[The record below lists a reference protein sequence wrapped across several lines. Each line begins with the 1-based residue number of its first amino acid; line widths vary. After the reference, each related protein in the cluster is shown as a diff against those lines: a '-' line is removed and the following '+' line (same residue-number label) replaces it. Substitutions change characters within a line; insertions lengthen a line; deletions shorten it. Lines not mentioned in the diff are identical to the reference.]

1 MQTAAEEDDNPNDD
15 EDIIVV
21 KCRVP
26 EDEQKVIDFQNEQV
40 SLYT

>member
-21 KCRVP
+21 KCRLP
-26 EDEQKVIDFQNEQV
+26 EDEQKVIDLTMSPKINE
-40 SLYT
+40 